1 MNIALVDSNLKNL
14 WSFLMAKFEAEAFKP
29 ALRFGEAKMPALCI
43 GSMALQSEKWVC
55 KREGCVCVT
64 VEGRWYLL
72 LGQSQSIGPSQSNR
86 RCFADWRPYFW
97 TWVPKCT
104 KHMRMVSFS
113 KSFILISKHFFHF
126 RLYDFHTRL
135 GISTWPAAWQVIQIH
150 TTEDAAMKA
159 QKIKEVCL
167 RLAKTQVPG
176 RWWPPFFGPVSARL
190 GRWFRFKIWKSSGR
204 FQDVTMG

>member
-14 WSFLMAKFEAEAFKP
+14 WSFLMAKLMQRTSKL
-29 ALRFGEAKMPALCI
+29 ALRFGEANMPALCI
-43 GSMALQSEKWVC
+43 GSMAVQSENWVC

-72 LGQSQSIGPSQSNR
+72 LGPSQSNR

-104 KHMRMVSFS
+104 KHTRMVSFS

-126 RLYDFHTRL
+126 RLYDFHTRR
-135 GISTWPAAWQVIQIH
+135 GISYNFLPLDQRTWQVIQIH

-159 QKIKEVCL
+159 QNIKEVCL

-176 RWWPPFFGPVSARL
+176 RWWPPVRSRFGTL
-190 GRWFRFKIWKSSGR
+190 GRWFRCKIWKSLGR